1 MQATIK
7 LIDGVSFEG
16 TAGSGH
22 TIVMDGPAE
31 YGGQEKGIRP
41 MEAVLVGM
49 GGCASF
55 DLVHILR
62 KSRQDVATCECELQA
77 TRANEDPKVFVKVN
91 MHFRV
96 SGEDLKYALVKRAV
110 ELSAEKYCSASIM
123 ISKTADITHSYEI
136 V

>member
-22 TIVMDGPAE
+22 SIVMDGPAE
-31 YGGQEKGIRP
+31 YGGHEKGIRP

-77 TRANEDPKVFVKVN
+77 TRGNEDPKVFVKVN

-123 ISKTADITHSYEI
+123 IGKTADITHSYEI

>member
-22 TIVMDGPAE
+22 SIVMDGPAE
-31 YGGQEKGIRP
+31 YGGQGKGIRP

-55 DLVHILR
+55 DVVRILR

-96 SGEDLKYALVKRAV
+96 GGEGLKDGLVKRAV

-123 ISKTADITHSYEI
+123 IGKTADITHSYEI

>member
-16 TAGSGH
+16 TTGSGH
-22 TIVMDGPAE
+22 SIMMDGPAE
-31 YGGQEKGIRP
+31 YGGQEKGARP
-41 MEAVLVGM
+41 MEAVLIGM

-55 DLVHILR
+55 DVVHILR
-62 KSRQDVATCECELQA
+62 KSRQDVATCECELQG

-91 MHFRV
+91 MHFRI

-123 ISKTADITHSYEI
+123 IGKTADITHSYEI

>member
-22 TIVMDGPAE
+22 SIVMDGPAE
-31 YGGQEKGIRP
+31 YGGHEKGIRP

-123 ISKTADITHSYEI
+123 IGKTADITHSYEI

>member
-1 MQATIK
+1 MYATVK

-16 TAGSGH
+16 AAGSGH
-22 TIVMDGPAE
+22 SIVMDGPSE
-31 YGGQEKGIRP
+31 YGGQDKGIRP
-41 MEAVLVGM
+41 MEAVLIGM

-55 DLVHILR
+55 DVVHILR

-77 TRANEDPKVFVKVN
+77 VRADEDPKVFVKVN

-96 SGEDLKYALVKRAV
+96 GGEDLKDNLVKRAV

-123 ISKTADITHSYEI
+123 IGKTADITHSYEI